1 MASSQHP
8 NTQRNDLF
16 NRDHKHLHANQRHPY
31 LDLSI
36 QQWAVIIAL
45 FSNALFIESVI
56 INRNKT
62 IQVILAGDFSKMT
75 GAFSPNNLTDD
86 SLALFEA
93 LEAAEEA
100 THSHIQ
106 HHHPPHR
113 GAVEKKSVVKSK
125 KKKKRAD
132 KHR

>member
-8 NTQRNDLF
+8 NTPDFDLF
-16 NRDHKHLHANQRHPY
+16 NRDHQHSHADQRHPY

-45 FSNALFIESVI
+45 FSNALLVDSVI

-62 IQVILAGDFSKMT
+62 IQVILSGDFSKMT

-93 LEAAEEA
+93 LEAAEE
-100 THSHIQ
+100 TPHEQPPQ
-106 HHHPPHR
+106 HAHPPHR
-113 GAVEKKSVVKSK
+113 DTIEKNAGVKSK
-125 KKKKRAD
+125 KKKKR
-132 KHR
+132 KQ

>member
-1 MASSQHP
+1 MASSQQPH
-8 NTQRNDLF
+8 THGNDLF
-16 NRDHKHLHANQRHPY
+16 NRDHNHLDANQRHPY

-56 INRNKT
+56 VNRNKT

-106 HHHPPHR
+106 HHTPNR
-113 GAVEKKSVVKSK
+113 DAVEKKDVVKSK
-125 KKKKRAD
+125 KKKKR
-132 KHR
+132 RI